1 MHRDLNCPSASSINQ
16 SINQSI
22 ISYSIP
28 AHYHGRSFN
37 HHPSWLIPWS
47 FIIHPS
53 IRLSSAQP
61 TLPRV
66 VSGSLR
72 RHFLGAFGSCA
83 GLWWAVFPS
92 GVSVST
98 AARSDALAVAHLPSR
113 LASLGDY
120 QPTGSAHIDLPLI
133 DSWHRHRRKQ
143 NWTNFQLPASS
154 AALEASLPSA
164 LDFASHGD
172 YRQWILSNQRQLLH
186 RNLAE

>member
-98 AARSDALAVAHLPSR
+98 AARSDALAVAHLPLGLLRLVITNPLAQHTSISR
-113 LASLGDY
+113 SSIHGIDIGANRTGPTSNCRLLRQHSRPPFPRLLILLLMAITASGFCL
-120 QPTGSAHIDLPLI
+120 
-133 DSWHRHRRKQ
+133 
-143 NWTNFQLPASS
+143 TNGNCCIA
-154 AALEASLPSA
+154 
-164 LDFASHGD
+164 
-172 YRQWILSNQRQLLH
+172 I
-186 RNLAE
+186 